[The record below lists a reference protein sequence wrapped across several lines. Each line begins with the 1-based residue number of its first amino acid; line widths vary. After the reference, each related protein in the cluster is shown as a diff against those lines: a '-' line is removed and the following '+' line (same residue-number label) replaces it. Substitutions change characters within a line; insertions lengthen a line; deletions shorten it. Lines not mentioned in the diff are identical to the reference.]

1 MIDTLVS
8 FNLPDNHTNLG
19 SAPDIASGVPLLE
32 DVVARPVG
40 GRLWRGRR
48 IKRVRL
54 VSLEIKDTLG
64 NVLENKIGP
73 DVNLLQS
80 ET

>member
-1 MIDTLVS
+1 MLLLFMIIKSVCSTSADLMIDTLVS

-40 GRLWRGRR
+40 GRLWRGRGGGGGGWGGGGGGA
-48 IKRVRL
+48 
-54 VSLEIKDTLG
+54 EG
-64 NVLENKIGP
+64 
-73 DVNLLQS
+73 
-80 ET
+80 